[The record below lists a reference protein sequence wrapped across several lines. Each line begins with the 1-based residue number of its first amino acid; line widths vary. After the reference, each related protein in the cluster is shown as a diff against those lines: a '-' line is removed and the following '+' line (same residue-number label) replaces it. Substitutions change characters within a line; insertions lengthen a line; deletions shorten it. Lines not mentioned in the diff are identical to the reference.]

1 MDRLDRTDCAIVRE
15 LQKNARIQNKT
26 LADRVGIAE
35 STCLKR
41 VRGLRDRGVVTGYHA
56 DVRPEAL
63 GVGLQAMVAVQLK
76 THSQTAVENFQ
87 DAVRHRPE
95 VVAVY
100 HLGGRTDFLLHVAV
114 RDPEHLRDV
123 ILTTFTEREE
133 VEQVETSLIFEREQM
148 AEWPIYPDARE

>member
-1 MDRLDRTDCAIVRE
+1 MDQLDRTDCAIVRE

-87 DAVRHRPE
+87 DAVRRRPE
-95 VVAVY
+95 VVALY

>member
-87 DAVRHRPE
+87 DAVRRRPE

>member
-1 MDRLDRTDCAIVRE
+1 MNQLDRTDCAIVRE

-87 DAVRHRPE
+87 DAVRRRPE
-95 VVAVY
+95 VVALY